1 MIRVFARKNY
11 LAKDNTNP
19 FVFHSRTLNTLTED
33 ALVEKMQEYNSTLT
47 EADIKGVLSVLKTI
61 ILRYAGLG
69 YLIKL
74 PFGNIWAVASGT
86 CQNINDPFNPKSSSN
101 DHDLNL
107 HFKCSKSNKDDLL
120 RVAEYEKVSSSY
132 VMRPSII
139 GAFAFDDDG
148 NEIPV
153 VTKDENG
160 NDISSLSFSTGDILR
175 LRGEYLKVSS
185 KDINQGV
192 VLISENDESQYRISR
207 YSRNSGTFLDFT
219 IPVEIPTGKYSLQ
232 IVTKPGVNR
241 YETAICPDKIIVE

>member
-1 MIRVFARKNY
+1 MIRVFTRKNY

-19 FVFHSRTLNTLTED
+19 FVFHSRTLNTLSED

-47 EADIKGVLSVLKTI
+47 EADIKGVLSVLKTTV
-61 ILRYAGLG
+61 LRYTGLG
-69 YLIKL
+69 YLVKL

-86 CQNINDPFNPKSSSN
+86 CQNMNDSFNPKSSIT
-101 DHDLNL
+101 DHSLDL
-107 HFKCSKSNKDDLL
+107 HFKCSNTSKEELL
-120 RVAEYEKVSSSY
+120 RVAEYEKVSSTY
-132 VMRPSII
+132 IMRPSII
-139 GAFAFDDDG
+139 GAFSFDDDG

-153 VTKDENG
+153 DTKDENG
-160 NDISSLSFSTGDILR
+160 NDISSLNFSTGDIVR